1 MKVIIVIVTFNG
13 MKWLKKCMDSCKAY
27 TVVVVDNG
35 STDDSV
41 NFIKTN
47 YNNVHVI
54 ESSENLG
61 FGKANNIGISYALS
75 QNAESVFLLNQ
86 DAYLV
91 DDVLDKLCDVQKTH
105 SDYGILSPVH
115 VNGAQDKLDFYFSN
129 YVSNTKNPFFYSD
142 HVLNNQLKEVY
153 VVPFVNAAAWLIS
166 KACLE
171 KVGGFDPLFFHYSED
186 NNYCQRVAYHGFKI
200 GVVPKS
206 YIIHDRK
213 EGKPQKMKPYSPKFY
228 EWKERLY
235 KSNFANVNNDDP
247 QELYKIETKK
257 LQVLLVKAFIKLDFK
272 TYKGLIIQRKK
283 LKALMPGILKSYN
296 TNKIQQ
302 SHYL

>member
-1 MKVIIVIVTFNG
+1 MKVIIIIVTFNG
-13 MKWLKKCMDSCKAY
+13 MKWLETCLESCKNY
-27 TVVVVDNG
+27 NVVIVDNG

-41 NFIKTN
+41 NFIKNN

-54 ESSENLG
+54 ELTENLG

-91 DDVLDKLCDVQKTH
+91 DDVLEKLCDVQRKH
-105 SDYGILSPVH
+105 YEYGILSPIH
-115 VNGAQDKLDFYFSN
+115 VNRTQDKLDFYFSN

-142 HVLNNQLKEVY
+142 HVLKNKLREVY
-153 VVPFVNAAAWLIS
+153 DVPFVNAAAWLIS
-166 KACLE
+166 KGCLE

-200 GVVPKS
+200 GVIPKS

-213 EGKPQKMKPYSPKFY
+213 EGKPQKIKPYSTKFY

-235 KSNFANVNNDDP
+235 KSNLANVNNDNP
-247 QELYKIETKK
+247 QELYNIEINRLKISLTKA
-257 LQVLLVKAFIKLDFK
+257 LIKLDFK
-272 TYKGLIIQRKK
+272 TFKGLIIQRKN
-283 LKALMPGILKSYN
+283 LKALMPEILKSYK
-296 TNKIQQ
+296 TNKIEQ
-302 SHYL
+302 SHYI